1 MKWISLLGATGSIG
15 KSTLDIVRTWPDKY
29 KIYSLVAN
37 KNFTEMERLVTEF
50 SPEVVVMNDPISAK
64 ELMKKIKT
72 KVLTGNDGIKAATD
86 SKKVDVV
93 VAGIVG
99 FDGLESIL
107 TAIDSGKNILLANK
121 EAIICAG
128 DLLIDHL
135 KKTQSKIIPID
146 SEHNAVFQ
154 CLGKGYECFKKPNNV
169 NKIIL
174 TASGGPFRDATL
186 DEMKT
191 ATIAQALNHPNWKM
205 GDKITIDSATMMNK
219 GLEVLEAH
227 WLFNLDNHEIGVLVH
242 PESVVHSMVEF
253 VDKSTLAQLSSPDMR
268 VPISYGLSWP
278 SREKSKFGAVDW
290 SKLSKLSFHEVD
302 EKKFPAI
309 KISREVLYEG
319 NSAGMILNI
328 ANEIA
333 VDAFLKGKVSF
344 LKITDVIQD
353 VLSSMSDH
361 FSYKIRN
368 LEDLEELRIKVMSKA
383 KAKVK

>member
-72 KVLTGNDGIKAATD
+72 KVLTGNDGIKAAID

-93 VAGIVG
+93 VSGIVG

-154 CLGKGYECFKKPNNV
+154 CLLACPAYLSQKALTNLLMPGPGYE
-169 NKIIL
+169 
-174 TASGGPFRDATL
+174 
-186 DEMKT
+186 
-191 ATIAQALNHPNWKM
+191 
-205 GDKITIDSATMMNK
+205 
-219 GLEVLEAH
+219 
-227 WLFNLDNHEIGVLVH
+227 
-242 PESVVHSMVEF
+242 
-253 VDKSTLAQLSSPDMR
+253 
-268 VPISYGLSWP
+268 
-278 SREKSKFGAVDW
+278 
-290 SKLSKLSFHEVD
+290 
-302 EKKFPAI
+302 
-309 KISREVLYEG
+309 
-319 NSAGMILNI
+319 
-328 ANEIA
+328 
-333 VDAFLKGKVSF
+333 
-344 LKITDVIQD
+344 
-353 VLSSMSDH
+353 
-361 FSYKIRN
+361 
-368 LEDLEELRIKVMSKA
+368 
-383 KAKVK
+383 

>member
-15 KSTLDIVRTWPDKY
+15 KSTLDIVRACPNKY
-29 KIYSLVAN
+29 KIFSLVAN
-37 KNFTEMERLVTEF
+37 KNFSEMERLVTEF
-50 SPEVVVMNDPISAK
+50 SPEVVVMNDPVSAK

-72 KVLTGNDGIKAATD
+72 KVYTGNDGLKAATD

-99 FDGLESIL
+99 FDGLQSIL
-107 TAIDSGKNILLANK
+107 IAMDAGKNILLANK

-128 DLLIDHL
+128 DLLKDRL
-135 KKTQSKIIPID
+135 KRTQSKIIPID
-146 SEHNAVFQ
+146 SEHNAIFQ
-154 CLGKGYECFKKPNNV
+154 CLGKSYECFKKPINIS
-169 NKIIL
+169 KIIL

-186 DEMKT
+186 DEMKK
-191 ATIAQALNHPNWKM
+191 ATIDQALNHPNWKM
-205 GDKITIDSATMMNK
+205 GEKITIDSATMMNK

-227 WLFNLDNHEIGVLVH
+227 WLFDLDNHEIDVLVH

-253 VDKSTLAQLSSPDMR
+253 VDKSTLAQLSNPDMR
-268 VPISYGLSWP
+268 VPISYGLAWP
-278 SREKSKFGAVDW
+278 FREKSKFGAVNW

-302 EKKFPAI
+302 EEKFPAI
-309 KISREVLYEG
+309 KISRDVLYEG

-333 VDAFLKGKVSF
+333 VDAFLKKKVSF

-353 VLSSMSDH
+353 VLSSMADH

-368 LEDLEELRIKVMSKA
+368 LEDLEELRIKVISKA
-383 KAKVK
+383 KTKV

>member
-1 MKWISLLGATGSIG
+1 MKCISLLGATGSIG

-72 KVLTGNDGIKAATD
+72 KVLTGNDGIKAATEP
-86 SKKVDVV
+86 KKVDVV

-135 KKTQSKIIPID
+135 NKTQSKIIPID

-253 VDKSTLAQLSSPDMR
+253 ADRSTLAQLSSPDMR

-278 SREKSKFGAVDW
+278 SREKSNFGAVDW
-290 SKLSKLSFHEVD
+290 STLSKLSFHEVD

-328 ANEIA
+328 ANEVA

-353 VLSSMSDH
+353 VLSSMADH
-361 FSYKIRN
+361 FSYKIGN
-368 LEDLEELRIKVMSKA
+368 LEDLEELRKKVMSKA